1 MVMCLA
7 DPGFERFILGGHM
20 MDTIERRE
28 MWTHSIL
35 AMKPLASSAIMTNNL
50 SVSFTAFAL
59 GITGGSARPGM
70 MVFNGLMIG
79 VIGVACHRADMSMAL
94 WSFVAPHGSLEL
106 PAIFIAGGAGL
117 RARSR
122 PARPRHASPSRGAA
136 NCTAAR
142 PCACCS
148 A

>member
-50 SVSFTAFAL
+50 SVSFSAFAL
-59 GITGGSARPGM
+59 GITGGLGTAWL

-79 VIGVACHRADMSMAL
+79 VIGVACHRADMSTAL
-94 WSFVAPHGSLEL
+94 WSFVAPHGVLEL
-106 PAIFIAGGAGL
+106 PADLHCRRRRTLLVTRLLAPGTLPRRDAL
-117 RARSR
+117 PNSR
-122 PARPRHASPSRGAA
+122 RQRPS
-136 NCTAAR
+136 
-142 PCACCS
+142 ACCS